1 MEALGKE
8 PDPEKMPLEQTDFP
22 VEVQM
27 AFFMHSLLPERW
39 EGTSGSYLGKD
50 WSPIGA
56 LLEVYD
62 IENRKEVLF
71 FLKYIDLYNTN
82 QMNNKL
88 EKERKKQERRTN
100 TKPGEINVRG

>member
-8 PDPEKMPLEQTDFP
+8 PDPEKLPLEKTDFP
-22 VEVQM
+22 VEVQL

-39 EGTSGSYLGKD
+39 DGMSGSYLGKD

-56 LLEVYD
+56 LLDVHD
-62 IENRKEVLF
+62 IEKRQEVIF

-82 QMNNKL
+82 QMNDKL
-88 EKERKKQERRTN
+88 EKERKTHERRQN
-100 TKPGEINVRG
+100 NQSSGVNVRG